1 MRRFPEGALSRVP
14 APRFFFSL
22 PSVAPAR
29 RIFRAM
35 ANKDEKTN
43 GNVPGKFYV
52 DTQCI
57 DCDLCRSAAPDFFGR
72 NDDDGV
78 SVVIKQPTTADEI
91 AQCEE
96 AKASCPVDAIGDDG
110 DE

>member
-1 MRRFPEGALSRVP
+1 MKKKAFFVANAVFPRTIET
-14 APRFFFSL
+14 
-22 PSVAPAR
+22 
-29 RIFRAM
+29 AM

-57 DCDLCRSAAPDFFGR
+57 DCDLCRSSAPDFFGR

-78 SVVIKQPTTADEI
+78 SVVIKQPETADEV

-96 AKASCPVDAIGDDG
+96 AKAGCPVDAIGDDG
-110 DE
+110 E

>member
-1 MRRFPEGALSRVP
+1 MGTKFLFGCKRRRKK
-14 APRFFFSL
+14 
-22 PSVAPAR
+22 
-29 RIFRAM
+29 RIIGDAM

-43 GNVPGKFYV
+43 GNVPGKWYV

-57 DCDLCRSAAPDFFGR
+57 DCDLCRASAPDFFGR

-78 SVVIKQPTTADEI
+78 SIVIKQPETDDEV

-96 AKASCPVDAIGDDG
+96 AKAGCPVDAIGDDG
-110 DE
+110 EE

>member
-1 MRRFPEGALSRVP
+1 
-14 APRFFFSL
+14 
-22 PSVAPAR
+22 
-29 RIFRAM
+29 M

-57 DCDLCRSAAPDFFGR
+57 DCDLCRSAAPEFFGR

-78 SVVIKQPTTADEI
+78 SVVIKQTTT
-91 AQCEE
+91 
-96 AKASCPVDAIGDDG
+96 DD
-110 DE
+110 

>member
-1 MRRFPEGALSRVP
+1 MPFGTGK
-14 APRFFFSL
+14 
-22 PSVAPAR
+22 
-29 RIFRAM
+29 IWGAM

-78 SVVIKQPTTADEI
+78 SIVIKQPTTDDEV

-96 AKASCPVDAIGDDG
+96 AKAGCPVDAIGDDG
-110 DE
+110 E